1 MDQKI
6 RSNEPR
12 IIQIYEDYMSSMYQP
27 GIPTGSV
34 DLDQDYLNIQHNFTQ
49 LDTSFGKDHV
59 PFSTTLNNGYHTS
72 VHLDPVSTTTT
83 NPTNNYP
90 PVQPPT
96 TAGFGQLWS
105 DEETDGSGTDNALYF
120 LTGKGNNIKLTTNFL
135 PISNNTGTTFLPGG
149 IILKWGQFNPSSAT
163 TGTKTFAAAFPNNC
177 FRVFL
182 QVTNTNVQPLSNF
195 IFYISSESTTGFNWS
210 SNNTSFNQ
218 AVNFIAIGN

>member
-1 MDQKI
+1 
-6 RSNEPR
+6 
-12 IIQIYEDYMSSMYQP
+12 MSSMYQP

-49 LDTSFGKDHV
+49 LDTSFGTDHV

-135 PISNNTGTTFLPGG
+135 PALNNNAQMKGCTFLPGG
-149 IILKWGQFNPSSAT
+149 FIINFGQFNASAST
-163 TGTKTFAAAFPNNC
+163 SGGPITFKQPFVNSCLGIQMTCSNVAALGSFTFSPTSVSITQFSWTA
-177 FRVFL
+177 
-182 QVTNTNVQPLSNF
+182 SGS
-195 IFYISSESTTGFNWS
+195 ISQIVYWW
-210 SNNTSFNQ
+210 
-218 AVNFIAIGN
+218 AVGN